1 MPPGTVIDFR
11 HPNTV
16 AAECR
21 QMVNRDTEI
30 ELSER
35 SQYLFK
41 CLVERYIMEGQP
53 VGSRTLARDA
63 KLDLSPAT
71 IRNVMADLE
80 DAGYIK
86 SPHTSAGR
94 IPTVQGY
101 RLFVDSML
109 TCRDPSAKEIRDMEM
124 RLEAEGDI
132 HTLLENTSSMLS
144 EVTKLAGLVMVPVA
158 DRHALRRVEFLP
170 LNDNR
175 VLAILVTNDREV
187 ENRIIKTNR
196 VYSPSE
202 LTRAANYLTSAFSG
216 RDIEAVKEGLIRE
229 MSAAREEMDQLM
241 ALVVEVSQKVFLG
254 KETSKDY
261 VLAGQTN
268 LMDINELSDIEKL
281 RNLFEAFN
289 QKRDIL
295 HLLDQALSASG
306 VQIFIGEES
315 GYEVLDDCS
324 IVISTYANEDRT
336 LGVLGVIGPTRM
348 EYERVIPIVDLTAK
362 MLSSALNFRN

>member
-1 MPPGTVIDFR
+1 MTRSTNKFP
-11 HPNTV
+11 
-16 AAECR
+16 
-21 QMVNRDTEI
+21 
-30 ELSER
+30 LSER

-41 CLVERYIMEGQP
+41 VLVEHYISDGQP

-80 DAGYIK
+80 DVGLIQ

-94 IPTVQGY
+94 VPTVKGY
-101 RLFVDSML
+101 RLFVDQMVTFRNLSK
-109 TCRDPSAKEIRDMEM
+109 TEIRQMETS
-124 RLEAEGDI
+124 LEGEDDI
-132 HTLLENTSSMLS
+132 QNLLNNTSTMLS
-144 EVTKLAGLVMVPVA
+144 QVTSLAGLVMLPA
-158 DRHALRRVEFLP
+158 PNSRALRQVEFLS

-187 ENRIIKTNR
+187 ENRIIQTNR
-196 VYSPSE
+196 AYTQSE
-202 LTRAANYLTSAFSG
+202 LTEAANYLNSAFSG
-216 RDIEAVKEGLIRE
+216 RDIDAVKQGLIRE
-229 MSAAREEMDQLM
+229 MAAAREEMNRLM
-241 ALVVEVSQKVFLG
+241 ALVIDISRQVFIDH
-254 KETSKDY
+254 ESDKDY

-268 LMDINELSDIEKL
+268 LMDINDLSDLDKL
-281 RNLFEAFN
+281 RNLFEAFT

-295 HLLDQALSASG
+295 HLLDQALAAEG

-324 IVISTYANEDRT
+324 VVTSTYNDEHRT

-348 EYERVIPIVDLTAK
+348 EYEKIIPIVDLTAK
-362 MLSSALNFRN
+362 MLSSALNSRH